1 MIEVQRDLDRHL
13 TLLRNFI
20 QQRGFTQLEVQQALG
35 WGKSYISQLLT
46 KQKGLRVEQLLLILN
61 VIGVDPQT
69 FFTELYWPQ
78 GIPTPSPQSA
88 PTPPAATARREELS
102 RVQAT
107 LTGLVDLLLEKGLVT
122 ARELRAAE
130 KAARDD
136 AEVQSP

>member
-69 FFTELYWPQ
+69 FFAEFYWPQ
-78 GIPTPSPQSA
+78 GAPTPSQQPPPS
-88 PTPPAATARREELS
+88 PPAATAREEVR

-107 LTGLVDLLLEKGLVT
+107 LAGLVDLLLKEGLVT